1 MRELF
6 AVLFVLAFLYLQ
18 TASAESVTLIDDKPT
33 VPAGKAIYYRVYID
47 ITGKEKN
54 IIFGDVIETA
64 GYDIN
69 FYVFDQ
75 KGFNTWWYE
84 GRLIGAYVA
93 AQRIKSYSYSFVPDH
108 TDYYY
113 FVLDNKYSWFTNK
126 VPQIKA
132 IWTYQT
138 ITPILTPIPTV
149 PGIYVTVKTPT
160 VVEGDKAKVNI
171 RAENLA
177 SNHVVKWWVEGP
189 YNDAKC
195 RADAEC
201 SVAVPTAGSKATLFS
216 TWSGKVD
223 VDVYIPTGILID
235 KADATYGI
243 FSVKAGVFD
252 QAGNLITSAAAS
264 FNLVKIELN
273 VNLPSTIYKG
283 MEFVVRALPLHGE
296 DVLREQ

>member
-6 AVLFVLAFLYLQ
+6 AVLFVLAFLCLQ

-54 IIFGDVIETA
+54 IISGSVIETA

-84 GRLIGAYVA
+84 NRLIGAYVA

-138 ITPILTPIPTV
+138 PKPPVLTLFEPKVVGLTVTISGVANPGYEGASITRITWDWGDGSKEDHWFPATHTYRRAGTYI
-149 PGIYVTVKTPT
+149 VTVTAYQSDGLSATKTLSVKVEAPTPT
-160 VVEGDKAKVNI
+160 PGFEAIFAIAGLIA
-171 RAENLA
+171 
-177 SNHVVKWWVEGP
+177 
-189 YNDAKC
+189 
-195 RADAEC
+195 
-201 SVAVPTAGSKATLFS
+201 VAYL
-216 TWSGKVD
+216 
-223 VDVYIPTGILID
+223 
-235 KADATYGI
+235 
-243 FSVKAGVFD
+243 
-252 QAGNLITSAAAS
+252 
-264 FNLVKIELN
+264 
-273 VNLPSTIYKG
+273 
-283 MEFVVRALPLHGE
+283 
-296 DVLREQ
+296 LRRKQI